1 MVENETERGWPQ
13 CCVEF
18 GCACTQ
24 NGAGTFM
31 AEIWS
36 TTSLPCQSG
45 AGALSELSQFQ
56 LSW

>member
-45 AGALSELSQFQ
+45 AGALSELSQF
-56 LSW
+56 